1 MSKQDTIISLL
12 KEIDKNIDNLN
23 DSEGTNANLEELT
36 ITNNGEYVPEKGV
49 DGFSKVVAKFDIS
62 NLPKVRASILRIN
75 NACIDDN
82 GQWIGGEFVDFSA
95 ITSMS
100 QFARGCRNIKNF
112 DNVSWNFPTNSF
124 NWDYA
129 FCDCSSLTHL
139 DFTSTNKTKVGNLWS
154 TFSDMTSLKELKG
167 LDKLDVSDCSNFAG
181 FLTESKCEEID
192 ITSWDFVSATRIVSV
207 FYFCTRLKSF
217 IGNKT
222 IEDVIQNDIKAF
234 TNAKVNI
241 TIGGYAGAIERPS
254 LRALIN
260 GLADLTGQETKILT
274 LTGTNQD
281 LIAKLTE
288 EDIAIA
294 TAKNW
299 TIA

>member
-1 MSKQDTIISLL
+1 MNKEDIIISLL
-12 KEIDKNIDNLN
+12 KEIDENIDNVN

-36 ITNNGEYVPEKGV
+36 ITSNGEYTPQEGV
-49 DGFSKVVAKFDIS
+49 DGFSKVTAAFDTS
-62 NLPKVRASILRIN
+62 SLPKVRALLLRIN
-75 NACIDDN
+75 YKCIDDN

-100 QFARGCRNIKNF
+100 NFARGCSNIKNF
-112 DNVSWNFPTNSF
+112 DNVSWNFPPSTS

-129 FCDCSSLTHL
+129 FERCVSLTHL
-139 DFTSTNKTKVGNLWS
+139 DFTNTNKTKVTTLWS
-154 TFSDMTSLKELKG
+154 TFSNTKALISLKG
-167 LDKLDVSDCSNFAG
+167 LDKLDVSECNDFAG
-181 FLTESKCEEID
+181 FISQTDCEEID
-192 ITSWDFVSATRIVSV
+192 ITSWDFVSATRIGSV
-207 FYFCTRLKSF
+207 FYFCPQLKSF

-241 TIGGYAGAIERPS
+241 NIGSYAGAIERPS

-260 GLADLTGQETKILT
+260 GLADLTGQETRILT

>member
-12 KEIDKNIDNLN
+12 KEIDENIDNIGSGGN
-23 DSEGTNANLEELT
+23 
-36 ITNNGEYVPEKGV
+36 V
-49 DGFSKVVAKFDIS
+49 
-62 NLPKVRASILRIN
+62 PKVKVSIIKIN
-75 NACIDDN
+75 NNCIDDN

-95 ITSMS
+95 ITSMY
-100 QFARGCRNIKNF
+100 QFARGCSKIKNF
-112 DNVSWNFPTNSF
+112 DNINWNFPPNSGS
-124 NWDYA
+124 WEYA
-129 FCDCSSLTHL
+129 FNNCTSLTHL
-139 DFTSTNKTKVGNLWS
+139 DFTNANKTKVSNLWS
-154 TFSDMTSLKELKG
+154 TFSVKNMISLEG
-167 LDKLDVSDCSNFAG
+167 LDKLDVSGCREFAAVIAG
-181 FLTESKCEEID
+181 VGCEEID
-192 ITSWDFVSATRIVSV
+192 ITSWDFVSATQITNQ
-207 FYFCTRLKSF
+207 FYFCQKLKSF

-241 TIGGYAGAIERPS
+241 TFGGYAGAIERPS

-274 LTGTNQD
+274 LSGTNQN